1 MRRSI
6 LLLGVSVF
14 VASLAVAAT
23 TSRLTGTV
31 VDQEGVPLP
40 GVTVTLT
47 SEVLI
52 GGPQVVVTDAEGA
65 FQFVLLPPGL
75 YLVRTDLPGFVA
87 AEADARVGLDRVTEV
102 RVQTAPAEFSG
113 SVEVTAEVPVV
124 DTTQVS
130 TGASFDEEF
139 LRGASVGVEG
149 RSFLSVVGNVAG
161 VVSDRRTDPS
171 VEPRF
176 AGGPRVMG
184 GRPADNV
191 YLIDGLNNTDAYY
204 GNFTA
209 SVNFDA
215 VREVSVRTS
224 GYEAEYGQALG
235 AVINVVTKSGGN
247 SFSGSLD
254 LRYRDESLAE
264 SGDHFD
270 PEEMANSLVHLTATL
285 GGPILR
291 DRLWFFAAA
300 EAVESQETPSG
311 SPLTRQRTGYPW
323 TAKLTWQ
330 VSDGVR
336 ATFKAVNDEAEF
348 ENYNA
353 GPFVAAEA
361 GVRYVEGGSLFQAEL
376 DAVPSEEW
384 LLSVQV
390 GSNRPVEDGYPMSG
404 DLDTPARVNEDAGG
418 LLFSNYEGYY
428 ENDVATDQARAS
440 ATLFVDDL
448 AGSHQVKAGVEYRRL
463 DTSYVQGYAGGGYH
477 NVYELYDPVTNP
489 DGEGRFDLDGDGY
502 TDHQMVRN
510 VSAWDTLSSDVGDQW
525 SAYLQDGW
533 QALPSLTVK
542 PGVRLDRATY
552 TNTDGVEVA
561 DFEVWQPR
569 LGVAWDLSGSGRTV
583 ARASW
588 GRFMHPTS
596 NNLPSWVNSR
606 AFGTLTYTGY
616 EHLCQWP
623 GTVFCDREWLA
634 AHWALDGQEV
644 VTIDAAG
651 NEHYWYLK
659 ERLGQDPFE
668 TVDTLG
674 AGRLEPPQMETLSLA
689 FEQQLGRATSVSLEY
704 VKKESWSLLDDTCSS
719 NDWVWDGS
727 VRPASVDDPSTY
739 TVYTWEGCPGFV
751 LANVPGLRRDY
762 DAVIASLDLRT
773 AALRVMGSYTY
784 SHSEGNSSGDV
795 GGAYLTGE
803 YDAFPLD
810 FHNVSGFMDDDARHR
825 VKLNGF
831 WTLPLD
837 FTVSFDY
844 QWESASALD
853 VRAGCSAVRN
863 MSPPALAADGY
874 DGRIY
879 DYCYYGGS
887 LSGWAFLAPRGS
899 RRTPGTYDQ
908 LDLGLSKGFRIR
920 GTNLE
925 VSVAVVNVF
934 GDEEPVWFWT
944 GEYGVDHE
952 WGEELEW
959 SRPRRYEVGLRL
971 EF

>member
-1 MRRSI
+1 MRRSMA
-6 LLLGVSVF
+6 LFGVSVI
-14 VASLAVAAT
+14 VASLAAAAT

-31 VDQEGVPLP
+31 VDQDGAPLP
-40 GVTVTLT
+40 GVTVTLS

-52 GGPQVVVTDAEGA
+52 GGPQVQVTDAAGA
-65 FQFVLLPPGL
+65 FQFVLLPPGS
-75 YLVRTDLPGFVA
+75 YLVRSFLPGFVA
-87 AEADARVGLDRVTEV
+87 TEVEARVGLDRDTEV
-102 RVQTAPAEFSG
+102 RVQTAPAEFAG

-130 TGASFDEEF
+130 SGASFDEEF
-139 LRGASVGVEG
+139 LRGASVGLEG

-161 VVSDRRTDPS
+161 VVSDKRTDPA
-171 VEPRF
+171 VEPKF

-215 VREVSVRTS
+215 IREVSVRTA

-254 LRYRDESLAE
+254 LRYRDERLAE

-270 PEEMANSLVHLTATL
+270 PEEMANSLSHLTATL
-285 GGPILR
+285 GGPIVR

-300 EAVESQETPSG
+300 EAVESRETPSG
-311 SPLTRQRTGYPW
+311 SPLTRERTGYPW

-348 ENYNA
+348 DNYNA

-361 GVRYVEGGSLFQAEL
+361 GVGYVEGGNLFQAEV
-376 DAVPSEEW
+376 DAVASEDW

-390 GSNRPVEDGYPMSG
+390 GVNRPVEDGYPMSG
-404 DLDTPARVNEDAGG
+404 DLENPARVNLDADD
-418 LLFSNYEGYY
+418 LLFSNFPYFF

-440 ATLFVDDL
+440 VTRFVDDL
-448 AGSHQVKAGVEYRRL
+448 AGAHQLKAGVEYRRL

-477 NVYELYDPVTNP
+477 NVYELYDPVTSP
-489 DGEGRFDLDGDGY
+489 DAQGRFDLDGDGY
-502 TDHQMVRN
+502 TDYQMVRW
-510 VSAWDTLSSDVGDQW
+510 STAWDTLSSDVGDQW

-533 QALPSLTVK
+533 QVLPSLTVK
-542 PGVRLDRATY
+542 PGVRLDRAAY
-552 TNTDGVEVA
+552 TNTEGVEVA

-569 LGVAWDLSGSGRTV
+569 LGVAWDLSGSGRSV

-588 GRFMHPTS
+588 GRFMHPTT
-596 NNLPSWVNSR
+596 NNLPSYVNSR
-606 AFGTLTYTGY
+606 SSSRFTYTGY
-616 EHLCQWP
+616 EHFCQWP

-634 AHWALDGQEV
+634 LHRALDGQEV
-644 VTIDAAG
+644 VTVDAAG
-651 NEHYWYLK
+651 NEHYWYLT

-674 AGRLEPPQMETLSLA
+674 MGRLEPPQMETLSLA
-689 FEQQLGRATSVSLEY
+689 FEQQLGRATSVSVEY
-704 VKKESWSLLDDTCSS
+704 VDKKSWGLLDDTCSG

-727 VRPASVDDPSTY
+727 ARPASVDDPSTY
-739 TVYTWEGCPGFV
+739 TDVSNDCSGFV

-762 DAVIASLDLRT
+762 DAVIVALDLRT

-784 SHSEGNSSGDV
+784 SHSEGNTAGDV
-795 GGAYLTGE
+795 GIAYLMAE
-803 YDAFPLD
+803 SDAFPLD
-810 FHNVSGFMDDDARHR
+810 FHNVSGSMDDDARHR

-844 QWESASALD
+844 ELESASALD
-853 VRAGCSAVRN
+853 VRATCSAVRN

-874 DGRIY
+874 DGRIF

-887 LSGWAFLAPRGS
+887 LSGSAYLAPRGS
-899 RRTPGTYDQ
+899 RRTPGPYDQ

-925 VSVAVVNVF
+925 VSVAVVNVL

-944 GEYGVDHE
+944 REYDRDHE

-959 SRPRRYEVGLRL
+959 SRPRRYEVGLRV